1 MTLGVDRAVPETLR
15 QMEQTGRW
23 RTRIPEFVRG
33 GHAHKRSQA
42 PGDRERTQSTPSN
55 GPKDSDKERNANKKT
70 VTMAPMSRCMTSK
83 GQYIAR
89 RPLVSAERHT
99 SILKNPLSHELTV
112 QEKHQ
117 TGCTRDTLLHN
128 EREPHSHRGFKDTL
142 TCPSPSKSYGLSPS
156 VSREDLTSPL
166 TTADLRTWST
176 CEEPS
181 YRSTSSQKNTPSKTH
196 NRRSL
201 SSPPLDVYSLAVPLS
216 PKFSSTQRS
225 ALTPSS
231 RPSRKT
237 NADFVREPASGSK
250 VSPPPFH
257 QMSPYQANY
266 WTCAIPT
273 SLPPSPD
280 RRSPNWDPDKEYED
294 LLDYTYPLRPGQTR
308 KGDSLSDLGSH
319 LKTDAILEDSGIE
332 LDRFCSSS
340 TLSYLDQSVC
350 VTRRG
355 KGGNPQSVHKSL
367 GPHGLSSRELSQSK
381 SSDGRLSSSLYSVDH
396 IGLSVESLECD
407 GKQQSQQWFHY
418 KKLGIFSTS
427 RSPST
432 FIPTLHVL
440 PRPGLLGD
448 SDDEFLA
455 LPDKLQEIQALSQHL
470 KDISAQISQPVTS
483 SWESLERETSSTEK
497 QSGETTV
504 VQEEDEDT
512 VEEEE
517 EGEGSVSAGLPRIE
531 EPLEE
536 VKMFESRLHT
546 LSTEVNQSSVR
557 EVASIMDRLGGVSLS
572 ELMTS
577 PQMDQEDADTKE
589 SLMQHVQTF
598 CANLQEL
605 IQWLYRVVHKM
616 EVLTPPSADIES
628 VKTSLTD
635 YKSFQRDVQAHRPLT
650 GAVLDTGEAL
660 LHCMN
665 STSPVLK
672 ETLVLIE
679 RQSRALEAHAEHL
692 FSSIL
697 SAMDSLT
704 EASSKEGTECSD

>member
-1 MTLGVDRAVPETLR
+1 MTLGVDRKVPETLC

-23 RTRIPEFVRG
+23 RTRIPEFVRS

-55 GPKDSDKERNANKKT
+55 GAKDSDKERNSNKKT

-89 RPLVSAERHT
+89 RPLVSTERHT

-117 TGCTRDTLLHN
+117 TGFTRDTLLHN
-128 EREPHSHRGFKDTL
+128 ERESHSHRGFKDTL

-181 YRSTSSQKNTPSKTH
+181 FRSTSSQNTPSKKH
-196 NRRSL
+196 SRRSL
-201 SSPPLDVYSLAVPLS
+201 SSPPMDVYSLTVPLS

-225 ALTPSS
+225 TQTPPS

-237 NADFVREPASGSK
+237 DADLMYVPEPALRSSSK

-280 RRSPNWDPDKEYED
+280 RRSPNWDPDKEYQA
-294 LLDYTYPLRPGQTR
+294 LLDYTYPLRPGHTSKR
-308 KGDSLSDLGSH
+308 DSVDLGSH
-319 LKTDAILEDSGIE
+319 LKTDMILEDSGIE

-340 TLSYLDQSVC
+340 TLSCLDQSVC
-350 VTRRG
+350 ARRG
-355 KGGNPQSVHKSL
+355 KGGNPQSANKPL
-367 GPHGLSSRELSQSK
+367 GLHGLSSRELSQSK

-418 KKLGIFSTS
+418 KKLGVFSTS

-448 SDDEFLA
+448 SDEEFLA
-455 LPDKLQEIQALSQHL
+455 LPDRLQEIQALSQHL
-470 KDISAQISQPVTS
+470 KDISAQISQPATS

-504 VQEEDEDT
+504 VQEEDGDT

-517 EGEGSVSAGLPRIE
+517 EGEGSVSGGLPRIE

-536 VKMFESRLHT
+536 MFESRLHM

-557 EVASIMDRLGGVSLS
+557 EMASIMDRLGGVSLS
-572 ELMTS
+572 ELRKS
-577 PQMDQEDADTKE
+577 SQMDQEDADTKE
-589 SLMQHVQTF
+589 SLMQHIQTF

-616 EVLTPPSADIES
+616 EVLTPPSVDIES

-635 YKSFQRDVQAHRPLT
+635 YKNFQRDVQAHRPLT
-650 GAVLDTGEAL
+650 GAVLHTGEAL
-660 LHCMN
+660 LRCMN

-672 ETLVLIE
+672 ETLELIE
-679 RQSRALEAHAEHL
+679 RQSRALETHAEHL